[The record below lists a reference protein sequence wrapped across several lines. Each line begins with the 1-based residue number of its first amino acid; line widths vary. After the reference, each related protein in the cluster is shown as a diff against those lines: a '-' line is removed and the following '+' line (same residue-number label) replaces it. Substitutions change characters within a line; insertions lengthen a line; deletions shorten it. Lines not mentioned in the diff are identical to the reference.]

1 MNYKN
6 LIYTYFALFISFA
19 GLSAQ
24 QQIDRVAAVVG
35 NEIILVS
42 DIEARL
48 KLMEEQGTSALP
60 KKARCLIFDQLLSE
74 ALIVSEADKDSVVV
88 SEPEVDAQLESRIN
102 QILQYM
108 GGDPQKFLEYYGKTV
123 QAVKDEMRD
132 DMRRQLVMQKMKG
145 KIMQDVTIT
154 PKEVKAFF
162 DKIPRDSLP
171 YFNTEVELGE
181 IVINPKVNSVEDKKA
196 REKAEELRLRII
208 EQGADF
214 AEIAKKYSDDPGTGA
229 RGGDLGITG
238 RGSFVTEFE
247 AAAYQL
253 DKMEISEVVK
263 TEYGYHVIQL
273 LERLG
278 NNIHARH
285 FLIKPEIT
293 ETDHVLAKKRIDSI
307 RTIILL
313 DSLTFDQAAQRFS
326 EDDFSKN
333 RAASLL
339 NPQTGEA
346 YWELG
351 DLSPEIYF
359 AIEKLKVGEITQ
371 PIEFS
376 SPFGETVYKIIKIR
390 NRTAPHI
397 ANLKNDYSR
406 IQSAATEEKRS
417 RYIQEWVTKKIAR
430 NYVEIKFSAMG
441 EYARYL
447 TDQNGL
453 PNCSSLSRWMV
464 KP

>member
-1 MNYKN
+1 
-6 LIYTYFALFISFA
+6 
-19 GLSAQ
+19 
-24 QQIDRVAAVVG
+24 
-35 NEIILVS
+35 
-42 DIEARL
+42 
-48 KLMEEQGTSALP
+48 
-60 KKARCLIFDQLLSE
+60 
-74 ALIVSEADKDSVVV
+74 
-88 SEPEVDAQLESRIN
+88 
-102 QILQYM
+102 
-108 GGDPQKFLEYYGKTV
+108 
-123 QAVKDEMRD
+123 
-132 DMRRQLVMQKMKG
+132 MRRQLVMQKMKG

-376 SPFGETVYKIIKIR
+376 SPFGETVYNIIKIR

>member
-1 MNYKN
+1 MNN
-6 LIYTYFALFISFA
+6 TFFFTCILALFINIT

-42 DIEARL
+42 DMEARL
-48 KLMEEQGTSALP
+48 KLMEAQGTGALP
-60 KKARCLIFDQLLSE
+60 ENARCLIFDQLLSE
-74 ALIVSEADKDSVVV
+74 ALIVSEADKDSLVVG
-88 SEPEVDAQLESRIN
+88 ETEVEAQLDSRIN

-108 GGDPQKFLEYYGKTV
+108 GGDPQKFLEYYGKTI

-132 DMRRQLVMQKMKG
+132 DMRRQLIMQKMKG
-145 KIMQDVTIT
+145 QIMQEVTIT
-154 PKEVKAFF
+154 PKEVKDFF
-162 DKIPRDSLP
+162 EKIPRDSLP

-181 IVINPKVNSVEDKKA
+181 IVVNPKVNAVEDKKA
-196 REKAEELRLRII
+196 REKAVELRMRIM

-214 AEIAKKYSDDPGTGA
+214 AEIATKYSDDPGTA
-229 RGGDLGITG
+229 QRGGDLGITA

-253 DKMEISEVVK
+253 DKMEISQVIK
-263 TEYGYHVIQL
+263 SEYGYHIIQL
-273 LERLG
+273 IERLG

-285 FLIKPEIT
+285 ILIKAEIT
-293 ETDHVLAKKRIDSI
+293 EADHELAKKRIDSI

-326 EDDFSKN
+326 EDDFSKT

-359 AIEKLKVGEITQ
+359 AIEKMKVGEITQ
-371 PIEFS
+371 PIEFG
-376 SPFGETVYKIIKIR
+376 SPFGEMVYKIIKIR
-390 NRTAPHI
+390 NRTSPHI
-397 ANLKNDYSR
+397 ANLKDDYSR
-406 IQSAATEEKRS
+406 IQAAATEEKRS
-417 RYIQEWVTKKIAR
+417 RYIQEWVSKKIMR
-430 NYVEIKFSAMG
+430 NYVELKFSAMG
-441 EYARYL
+441 EYSDYL
-447 TDQNGL
+447 VDKKGL
-453 PNCSSLSRWMV
+453 STCPSLSRWMA

>member
-1 MNYKN
+1 MNNNY
-6 LIYTYFALFISFA
+6 LFFCIIALFISSIE
-19 GLSAQ
+19 LKAQ

-35 NEIILVS
+35 NEVILVS

-48 KLMEEQGTSALP
+48 KLMEAQSGSGLP
-60 KKARCLIFDQLLSE
+60 EHARCMIFDQLLSE

-88 SEPEVDAQLESRIN
+88 GESEVETQLDSRIN

-123 QAVKDEMRD
+123 QEIKDEMRD

-145 KIMQDVTIT
+145 KVMEGVTVT
-154 PKEVKAFF
+154 PKEVKDFF
-162 DKIPRDSLP
+162 EKIPRDSLP

-181 IVINPKVNSVEDKKA
+181 IVINPKVNALEDLKA
-196 REKAEELRLRII
+196 RNRAEELRLRII

-214 AEIAKKYSDDPGTGA
+214 AEMATKYSDDPGTA
-229 RGGDLGITG
+229 QRGGDLGITS

-253 DKMEISEVVK
+253 DKMEISQVIK
-263 TEYGYHVIQL
+263 SEYGYHIIQL

-285 FLIKPEIT
+285 ILIKAAVT
-293 ETDHVLAKKRIDSI
+293 EADHAAAKRQVDSI
-307 RTIILL
+307 RTLIML
-313 DSLTFDQAAQRFS
+313 DSFTFDQAAQLFS
-326 EDDFSKN
+326 EDDFSKT

-339 NPQTGEA
+339 NPQTGEP

-351 DLSPEIYF
+351 DLSPEVYF

-390 NRTAPHI
+390 NRTSPHI
-397 ANLKNDYSR
+397 ANLKDDYSR
-406 IQSAATEEKRS
+406 IQTAATEEKRS
-417 RYIQEWVTKKIAR
+417 RYIQEWVSKKVAR
-430 NYVEIKFSAMG
+430 NYIEIKLAALG
-441 EYARYL
+441 EYARNF
-447 TDQNGL
+447 TDISGL
-453 PNCSSLSRWMV
+453 ARCASFNRWLA